1 MSRSLLGRDPLWF
14 DSSKY
19 LPIASDHVSLS
30 KGFFLMTYVNRKWTF
45 CILVEWFGDLRH
57 SKHLSSSSQISAF
70 GSRKLMVVTQTKSC
84 FSLFLGC
91 GAVVNNTLKSP
102 GYPHTVYPNN
112 MNCLYLVA
120 IPHGM
125 AMRVSFEDFYV
136 EYESTCE

>member
-19 LPIASDHVSLS
+19 LPIASDHVSMS
-30 KGFFLMTYVNRKWTF
+30 TVSQRFAFLWSGLETCVAQ
-45 CILVEWFGDLRH
+45 
-57 SKHLSSSSQISAF
+57 KHLSSNSQISAF

-102 GYPHTVYPNN
+102 GYPQTVYPNN